1 MRWPACGI
9 VIEMTDVLVHV
20 ALKVDRTNHV
30 VLSCVIRRTGPG
42 GRQAPCRASSYFYG
56 KRKER
61 RGIRSHE

>member
-9 VIEMTDVLVHV
+9 VIEMTDVHV

-30 VLSCVIRRTGPG
+30 VYVLSCVIRRTADRTRGAM
-42 GRQAPCRASSYFYG
+42 RRASSYFYG